1 MEKKKKQEEE
11 EEEREKMQVCSWDS
25 ERETRMPFI
34 AERFGRRRTEQE
46 EYETT
51 RLLLCFV
58 ISV

>member
-1 MEKKKKQEEE
+1 MEKKKKKKR
-11 EEEREKMQVCSWDS
+11 EREKMQGCSWDS